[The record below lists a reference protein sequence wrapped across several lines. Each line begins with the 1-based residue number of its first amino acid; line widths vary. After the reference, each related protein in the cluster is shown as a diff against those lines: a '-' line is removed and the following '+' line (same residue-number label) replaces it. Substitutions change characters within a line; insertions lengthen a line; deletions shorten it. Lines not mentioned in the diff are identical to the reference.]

1 MANFDAFHLV
11 ISSSIKLLFL
21 KSVHAQHHL
30 WAKELYVAKEGGKD
44 HQIEMI
50 GM

>member
-1 MANFDAFHLV
+1 MVTTVHQTRW
-11 ISSSIKLLFL
+11 
-21 KSVHAQHHL
+21 HAQHHL
-30 WAKELYVAKEGGKD
+30 WAKELCVAKEGGKD

>member
-1 MANFDAFHLV
+1 MV
-11 ISSSIKLLFL
+11 TT
-21 KSVHAQHHL
+21 VQTRWHAQHHL